1 MQHRIPLTPAAWSNW
16 LTYEEPNQER
26 HHQHNLI
33 LVSDPSQPF
42 TAGSDKENQQPQVNS
57 NSLHLLCL
65 ICHGRFIV
73 SAKSQSESDSRSCT
87 GAGYKTHH
95 FHQSGEYSD
104 LCCGCGLELNW
115 DYRDPVVAMS
125 IIENMSDTRK
135 VNITYADYAQGPATV
150 PTVASALATILVYIR
165 DMRTGVRRDINIHN
179 KGFVMRIGADSS
191 SIQLFGILGFKLED
205 AALVSTLGEAPE
217 DMLLL
222 QIVRQEI
229 EATLASIRS
238 PHGHLSIPDE
248 KIVPHFESATTA
260 LETFLAAQYER
271 RTVTSTIAI
280 NAITEF
286 SMLGVVPD
294 MADNVIVWVYKCLVN
309 EQPQNHSGW
318 LEALE
323 KIAHETRSEELQ
335 TEVAIE
341 HSQGVFGFTDVSR
354 AYQHFDIADP
364 QNVDDDL
371 ILGLYD
377 IKMTDEPNSMKVH
390 LDMLRVIAN
399 NRQSDKLFNLLSA
412 VSGYTRPNKPE
423 VDEKEN
429 EATSAVPSPST
440 KEIAFSET

>member
-1 MQHRIPLTPAAWSNW
+1 VQTALGRL
-16 LTYEEPNQER
+16 Q
-26 HHQHNLI
+26 NLYDRTDHVI
-33 LVSDPSQPF
+33 TIYSYYD
-42 TAGSDKENQQPQVNS
+42 
-57 NSLHLLCL
+57 
-65 ICHGRFIV
+65 
-73 SAKSQSESDSRSCT
+73 RSC
-87 GAGYKTHH
+87 
-95 FHQSGEYSD
+95 
-104 LCCGCGLELNW
+104 N
-115 DYRDPVVAMS
+115 
-125 IIENMSDTRK
+125 
-135 VNITYADYAQGPATV
+135 
-150 PTVASALATILVYIR
+150 
-165 DMRTGVRRDINIHN
+165 
-179 KGFVMRIGADSS
+179 

-205 AALVSTLGEAPE
+205 EALVSTLGEAPE

-248 KIVPHFESATTA
+248 KIVPHFESATAA

-377 IKMTDEPNSMKVH
+377 IK
-390 LDMLRVIAN
+390 
-399 NRQSDKLFNLLSA
+399 
-412 VSGYTRPNKPE
+412 VSG
-423 VDEKEN
+423 
-429 EATSAVPSPST
+429 ATIFFWIVVLYGLFTP
-440 KEIAFSET
+440 IFNR